1 MPIQKRFKKPPV
13 ISTSALTPIVGP
25 RLLTPKSAAA
35 YLSMS
40 IDVVRDM
47 IQHRRI
53 PYVQNGRRYLIDR
66 LAGVY
71 CGFVRQIPKSSFLCS
86 LRPPAGITHG
96 GESPARTATAPSP
109 K

>member
-13 ISTSALTPIVGP
+13 ISTSALAPIIGP
-25 RLLTPKSAAA
+25 RLLTPQAAAA

-40 IDVVRDM
+40 TDVVRDM

-66 LAGVY
+66 LDLDRYIEKAKVG
-71 CGFVRQIPKSSFLCS
+71 
-86 LRPPAGITHG
+86 A
-96 GESPARTATAPSP
+96 AA
-109 K
+109 

>member
-1 MPIQKRFKKPPV
+1 MMGNQ
-13 ISTSALTPIVGP
+13 SALTLITGL

-66 LAGVY
+66 LDLDRYIERVK
-71 CGFVRQIPKSSFLCS
+71 V
-86 LRPPAGITHG
+86 GI
-96 GESPARTATAPSP
+96 AA
-109 K
+109 

>member
-66 LAGVY
+66 LDLDRYIEKAKVGD
-71 CGFVRQIPKSSFLCS
+71 
-86 LRPPAGITHG
+86 A
-96 GESPARTATAPSP
+96 ARSEEHTSELQSQSNLVCRLLLET
-109 K
+109 KN